1 MYFPCLAGNRR
12 RDGFAAD
19 CLLRQIYV
27 TALYIVLRT
36 TDDALR
42 CNLSIGDCRKACNAL
57 HWRRWGVREIDMTA
71 TAERMRMMR
80 ERRRERGLR
89 ELRLV
94 VPDPKLASVRKRV
107 AAQLGRLDQ
116 RHEDEALNWIEAV
129 SEFDALNLRGR

>member
-1 MYFPCLAGNRR
+1 
-12 RDGFAAD
+12 
-19 CLLRQIYV
+19 
-27 TALYIVLRT
+27 
-36 TDDALR
+36 
-42 CNLSIGDCRKACNAL
+42 
-57 HWRRWGVREIDMTA
+57 MTA

-129 SEFDALNLRGR
+129 SEFDALNLRGQ

>member
-1 MYFPCLAGNRR
+1 
-12 RDGFAAD
+12 
-19 CLLRQIYV
+19 
-27 TALYIVLRT
+27 
-36 TDDALR
+36 
-42 CNLSIGDCRKACNAL
+42 
-57 HWRRWGVREIDMTA
+57 MTA